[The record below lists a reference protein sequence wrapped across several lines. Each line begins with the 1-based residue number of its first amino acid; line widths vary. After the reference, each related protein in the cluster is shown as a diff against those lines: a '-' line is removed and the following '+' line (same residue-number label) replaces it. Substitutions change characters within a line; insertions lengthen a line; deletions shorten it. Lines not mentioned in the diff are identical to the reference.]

1 MADRVPMT
9 RTGYETLKQALHRL
23 KTEERPENVKDIEEA
38 IAHGDLSE
46 NAEYHAAKERQ
57 SHIAGRIA
65 STEDKLARAQIIE
78 TQSGPSGKVQFGA
91 TVVLSDSETE
101 EIVTYRIVG
110 EDEADVA
117 RGLINVNSPIAR
129 AMIGKMEGDEILVKL
144 PRGDREFEL
153 MSVEFKP
160 VS

>member
-1 MADRVPMT
+1 MDDKFPMT
-9 RTGYETLKQALHRL
+9 PTGHRKLKAELRQVRDVDRH
-23 KTEERPENVKDIEEA
+23 ENVREIEAALE
-38 IAHGDLSE
+38 HGDLKE

-57 SHIAGRIA
+57 
-65 STEDKLARAQIIE
+65 AQINGRMRMLEYRLANAVVIDPATVKSE
-78 TQSGPSGKVQFGA
+78 KVAFGA
-91 TVVLSDSETE
+91 TVTLTDAESEE
-101 EIVTYRIVG
+101 EVVYSIVG

-117 RGLINVNSPIAR
+117 RGLINVNSPVAR